1 MKELTTEQTTDM
13 LLAVCKKIIDSKQLL
28 TDTDSKIGDGDHGIG
43 MEVGMKHAST
53 ALIQKRP
60 FTTVNEVFATT
71 GMEMIGSMGG
81 ASGVIFGTLFLTGA
95 KQSPVQKVLDG
106 AQLAGMMRIS
116 LDSIKK
122 RGGAAVG
129 DKTMVDALE
138 PAVLAIEK
146 NKDND
151 LTVIFDEAEKAA
163 AAGVENTK
171 KYVAKYGRAKSLKE
185 RAVGFQDAGATSVY
199 LIFQAMNEYIRSV

>member
-1 MKELTTEQTTDM
+1 MKEITTEQTTDM

-28 TDTDSKIGDGDHGIG
+28 TETDSKIGDDDHEIG
-43 MEVGMKHAST
+43 MEVGMKHASA
-53 ALIQKRP
+53 ALMQKRP
-60 FTTVNEVFATT
+60 FTTVNDVFATT

-95 KQSPVQKVLDG
+95 KQSPEQKTLNGVL
-106 AQLAGMMRIS
+106 LAGMMRIS

-122 RGGAAVG
+122 RGGASVG

-138 PAVLAIEK
+138 PAVFAIEK
-146 NKDND
+146 DKNKE
-151 LTVIFDEAEKAA
+151 LTVILEEAEKAA
-163 AAGVENTK
+163 AEGVENTK

-185 RAVGFQDAGATSVY
+185 RAVGFQDAGATSVF
-199 LIFQAMNEYIRSV
+199 LIFQAMNEYIRSL